1 MIRETEPICLTWILL
16 IPRGAWNETFLFSP
30 DPGTAA
36 GSTPSIEVYED
47 NWILIFFVSPCNF
60 SDQPWLW
67 FSSLLVRLLEN
78 LNNRKKCFLNLFS
91 NQSSPRRGSVTL
103 CSGSL
108 SFEQKIFPASEYSA
122 KPVSE
127 SGNKQIKTS
136 VNYGEGFVRKSM
148 NIQDFREY

>member
-30 DPGTAA
+30 DPGTTTG
-36 GSTPSIEVYED
+36 GSTPTIRQVWRQ
-47 NWILIFFVSPCNF
+47 NWISFLFVLPCNF

-122 KPVSE
+122 ESVSE

-136 VNYGEGFVRKSM
+136 VNYGEGFVRKRLNYS
-148 NIQDFREY
+148 RL